1 MLQVSRT
8 YALLLFLVLGFCP
21 YEVFGEQRTTK
32 PEPEVTPVLPAEQ
45 AWQVALPAPPSAGAA
60 MDEVRAY
67 IPLDGEQLIA
77 IDRET
82 GATVWTVDIESA
94 WPPLIH
100 NGTVFLAASDELH
113 SLDAATGNR
122 RWRVPL
128 GRSEPDRGAMAPMAL
143 VENMLIVLMAPD
155 EVWAFQTSDGQR
167 LWRAALGGRAG
178 RVSMAATPTGIYIAL
193 ADRLVRVM
201 PADGSIRWDRSLPGE
216 LASVAVVHD
225 RVLVGST
232 SNEIF
237 ALDVDSGSLDWKS
250 RFGGDVIGIA
260 SRDDLI
266 FVASLDNMLRALKRN
281 GNQEWK
287 RALSTRPVA
296 PPQTFEGVV
305 VVAGAESM
313 ATFDIRKGTPIG
325 TFDAPDLIQ
334 GWPTIDPTPAPFA
347 VSITVVIRDG
357 RAMGLRPEGVMYRE
371 KPATPLT
378 ALPGRPLQKE
388 TSPLP

>member
-1 MLQVSRT
+1 
-8 YALLLFLVLGFCP
+8 LLFLVLGFCP
-21 YEVFGEQRTTK
+21 HDALAAQRTTK
-32 PEPEVTPVLPAEQ
+32 PEPAITPVLPAEQ
-45 AWQVALPAPPSAGAA
+45 AWQVVLPGPPSAGAA
-60 MDEVRAY
+60 MDEARAY
-67 IPLDGEQLIA
+67 IPLEGERLIA

-94 WPPLIH
+94 WPPLVH
-100 NGTVFLAASDELH
+100 DGTVFLAASDELH
-113 SLDAATGNR
+113 ALDAATGNR

-128 GRSEPDRGAMAPMAL
+128 GRGEPDRGAMAPMAL
-143 VENMLIVLMAPD
+143 VENMVIVLLAPD
-155 EVWAFQTSDGQR
+155 EVWAFETSDGQR

-178 RVSMAATPTGIYIAL
+178 RVSMAATPAGIYISL
-193 ADRLVRVM
+193 ADRLVRVT
-201 PADGSIRWDRSLPGE
+201 PADGTIRWDRSLPGE
-216 LASVAVVHD
+216 LASTAVARD

-237 ALDVDSGSLDWKS
+237 ALDAESGSLDWRS

-260 SRDDLI
+260 ARDDLI
-266 FVASLDNMLRALKRN
+266 FVASLDNLLRALRRN
-281 GNQEWK
+281 GNQVWK

-313 ATFDIRKGTPIG
+313 AAFDSRTGAPVG

-334 GWPTIDPTPAPFA
+334 GWPTVDSTPAPFA
-347 VSITVVIRDG
+347 VSIAVVTRDG
-357 RAMGLRPEGVMYRE
+357 RAVGLRPEGVMFRE

-388 TSPLP
+388 PSPLP